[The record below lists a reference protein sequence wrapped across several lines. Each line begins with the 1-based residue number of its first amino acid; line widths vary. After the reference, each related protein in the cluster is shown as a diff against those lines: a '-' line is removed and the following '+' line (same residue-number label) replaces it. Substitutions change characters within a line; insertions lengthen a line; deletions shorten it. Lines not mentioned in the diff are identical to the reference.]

1 MPDPNDKKRQTARAL
16 DALQHY
22 ATDTE
27 AAYLALVA
35 HVAGGMKVN
44 HTDLQYVKS
53 CARFAIEFANA
64 ICIELGDRAP
74 DAE

>member
-27 AAYLALVA
+27 AAYLALIA
-35 HVAGGMKVN
+35 HIASGAISGD
-44 HTDLQYVKS
+44 TIS
-53 CARFAIEFANA
+53 PGTIARMSIEYANA